1 MLQNIRERFTG
12 KFALVVLALICL
24 PFLFF
29 GIPSDFIATDYV
41 AKVNDNE
48 ISQPF
53 FENSYRNELLRY
65 DSQGIEVPDAARS
78 IVRENVLNTIINN
91 LLVDLYIDEKSLQ
104 ITDAFVTDI
113 IQSSPEFL
121 INGKFSKDV
130 YYSWLNERVLE
141 PAQFEESQRI
151 SMKKSQLE
159 RGLRATSFVTP
170 SEYRRYLNLVG
181 EQREVTIA
189 EIDLSVLAE
198 PIELMDEDIETY
210 YSLRQNEFMQPESID
225 FEYIEINK
233 NTTDET
239 ITVSEDEIRKYFEDA
254 GERFARDERR
264 QASHILF
271 LFGDN
276 EIISE
281 QKAQEALNKLNEGE
295 DFSALALEYSDD
307 GGTKEQGGNLGMLAK
322 SQLPGALGDAVFA
335 MSINEVSELV
345 RTDFGFHIVQLNNI
359 ESDGQVPFETVRA
372 ELEMELK
379 SQKSS
384 VNFTV
389 IERELSDAL
398 FDADGIEVIA
408 RDLNF
413 DLNELKGF
421 TRNGGGE
428 FGANQ
433 IVIDALFNAQRNND
447 SQLSDIIE
455 VDANRSIVFQ
465 VSMFNEATV
474 MPLDQVRDQII
485 SDMKFVSAEVLANN
499 IATKISSLMENN
511 EDLVP
516 TVEELDSVTV
526 RDVIINRLTEDVD
539 FVIQANVFGMKKP
552 LPGNTKVGTV
562 VMQNANYAVFSLKNH
577 TYGIPEMIPQEER
590 DAAKERLNQQS
601 GVSDYTAFISELQLN
616 AAIEKNEEL
625 LNAASM
631 FD

>member
-104 ITDAFVTDI
+104 ITDAFVTGI